1 MAGFYNSCQVEDSFV
16 ILTTVANKS
25 MQPVHDRMPLILE
38 LEEIEPWIFDDSETQ
53 KLLLKTPC
61 LLGRRAEYEQ
71 LSLF

>member
-38 LEEIEPWIFDDSETQ
+38 LEEIEPWIFDDREVERI
-53 KLLLKTPC
+53 LLKTPC
-61 LLGRRAEYEQ
+61 LLERRAEYEQ